1 MSGQSWAESGG
12 AAGPSAP
19 GSACTTAGPA
29 PAPAPGLSCQ
39 ESYACSGAAAAFE
52 CDECGSLQCAGCE
65 RELHRQPR
73 LGQHQRSRLGP
84 GYSPRCEQ
92 CPGPGTGAL
101 AAHRPGPP
109 AATARCHTCKLNVCA
124 DCQRRAHSNRRKHR
138 LESYPAGP
146 GEGPGEGEAE
156 RAQPR
161 ARAGSSFLLVD
172 HSEQI
177 QVTDEEEF
185 IQKLDCK
192 ADENLKVISIFGN
205 TGDGKSHTLNH
216 TFFCGREVF
225 KTSPAQES
233 CTVGVWAAYDSLHH
247 VVVIDTEGLLGA
259 TVNLSQRTRLL
270 LKVLAIS
277 DTIIYR
283 THADRLHN
291 DLFKFLG
298 DASEAYLKHFT
309 KELKATTARCG
320 LDVPL
325 STLGPS
331 VIIFHET
338 VHTKL
343 LGSDRPSEMPEK
355 LLQERFRKLGR
366 FPEAFCSIQYR
377 GTRTY
382 NPPTDFSGLL
392 RTVEQQ
398 LNNNATRSPRPPAI
412 IFKALKALSERFSG
426 EIADDQM
433 AHSCFFPDEY
443 FTCSCTCLSCG
454 IGCKNSMNHAKDG
467 IPHEAPSRCSYS
479 HQYDNRVYTC
489 KACYERGKEVIV
501 VPKTSASTDSPWLGL
516 AIYAWSGYVIEC
528 PNCGIIYRSRQ
539 YWFGNQ
545 DPVDTVVRTEIEH
558 VWLGTDGFL
567 KDNNNAAQRLLDGV
581 NFMAQSVS
589 EFGAKPTKVV
599 TDWLTDQ
606 IAPAYWRPNSQ
617 IISCHK
623 CNKPFQEQEAK
634 HHCRACGE
642 GFCDGCSS
650 KCKPVPERGWG
661 LVPVRVCDACYEGAI
676 IRTEV
681 IDDDGDEGSTI
692 MARRVG
698 EVVQNTFGAVATAI
712 DFPLGLV
719 KDAARPSYWVPD
731 HEITE
736 CCYCGKEF
744 TAKMSKHHC
753 RACGQGFCNECSSD
767 RRVVSSRG
775 WDHLVR
781 VCINCNKKTGDL

>member
-1 MSGQSWAESGG
+1 MSDADCADRPAVGPGPGPG
-12 AAGPSAP
+12 AGAVP
-19 GSACTTAGPA
+19 PA
-29 PAPAPGLSCQ
+29 LSCQ
-39 ESYACSGAAAAFE
+39 ESYACSGSEAAYE
-52 CDECGSLQCAGCE
+52 CDECGSLQCARCE
-65 RELHRQPR
+65 RQLHDQQRLADHERRRLQPGHVPYCDQCR
-73 LGQHQRSRLGP
+73 GP
-84 GYSPRCEQ
+84 GPS
-92 CPGPGTGAL
+92 
-101 AAHRPGPP
+101 GPP
-109 AATARCHTCKLNVCA
+109 AAAATAAAAPPSTRTRASARCQTCRLNLCT
-124 DCQRRAHSNRRKHR
+124 DCQRRSHANRRKHP
-138 LESYPAGP
+138 LVGYPSPPALDDGSGQQRP
-146 GEGPGEGEAE
+146 PPFEA
-156 RAQPR
+156 AN
-161 ARAGSSFLLVD
+161 SFLLVD
-172 HSEQI
+172 EKEEI
-177 QVTDEEEF
+177 RVAGEEEF
-185 IQKLDCK
+185 IKKLACK
-192 ADENLKVISIFGN
+192 QDENLKVISIFGN

-216 TFFCGREVF
+216 TFFHGCEVF
-225 KTSPAQES
+225 KTSPTQES
-233 CTVGVWAAYDSLHH
+233 CTVGVWAAYDPVHH
-247 VVVIDTEGLLGA
+247 VIVLDTEGLLGA
-259 TVNLSQRTRLL
+259 TTNLSQRTRLL

-343 LGSDRPSEMPEK
+343 LGSDGPSELPEK
-355 LLQERFRKLGR
+355 LLQERFHKLGR
-366 FPEAFCSIQYR
+366 FPEAFCSIQYK

-392 RTVEQQ
+392 WTVEQQ
-398 LNNNATRSPRPPAI
+398 LNNNTTRSPRPPGI
-412 IFKALKALSERFSG
+412 IFKALKALSERFCG
-426 EIADDQM
+426 EIADDRI
-433 AHSCFFPDEY
+433 AYSCFFPDEY

-454 IGCKNSMNHAKDG
+454 VGCKNSMNHAKDG
-467 IPHEAPSRCSYS
+467 IPHDSQSRCSYS

-528 PNCGIIYRSRQ
+528 CNCGIIYRSRQ

-558 VWLGTDGFL
+558 VWSGTDGFL
-567 KDNNNAAQRLLDGV
+567 KDNNNAARRLLDGM

-589 EFGAKPTKVV
+589 DFGAKPTKAV
-599 TDWLTDQ
+599 TAWLTDQ
-606 IAPAYWRPNSQ
+606 IAPSYWRPNSQ
-617 IISCHK
+617 IMNCHK
-623 CNKPFQEQEAK
+623 CNKPFEDQETK

-642 GFCDGCSS
+642 GFCDSCSS
-650 KCKPVPERGWG
+650 KSKPVPERGWG
-661 LVPVRVCDACYEGAI
+661 LAPVRVCDECHERAM
-676 IRTEV
+676 TETAA
-681 IDDDGDEGSTI
+681 DEDGDESGTI
-692 MARRVG
+692 IARKVG
-698 EVVQNTFGAVATAI
+698 EAVQNTFGAVATAI

-731 HEITE
+731 HEITD
-736 CCYCGKEF
+736 CFYCRKEF

-753 RACGQGFCNECSSD
+753 RACGQGFCNECSQN
-767 RRVVSSRG
+767 RRPVSSRG
-775 WDHLVR
+775 WDHPVR
-781 VCINCNKKTGDL
+781 VCISCYKKAGDL